1 MAQTNLKVHY
11 NNIYSMVQS
20 SAAQSNFYAH
30 QQNFNELDH
39 SPDGAVQGSIVNR
52 QSLRTAGNLQHSYS
66 HKGDQITAAAD
77 PNSTWAAAFNNDQ
90 PNSAGAAQSSLNASS
105 PI

>member
-1 MAQTNLKVHY
+1 MAQTNLKVRY

-20 SAAQSNFYAH
+20 SAAHSNFYAH

-52 QSLRTAGNLQHSYS
+52 
-66 HKGDQITAAAD
+66 
-77 PNSTWAAAFNNDQ
+77 
-90 PNSAGAAQSSLNASS
+90 
-105 PI
+105 